1 MRKVDTGVEDTT
13 LDMAYCCDEQAK
25 HNQLYSKTLQRLF
38 RGHPARHLQCTDV
51 QCLENG
57 SKKKK
62 VVTRKYGAQL
72 SEYAKHLDP
81 RSFDGTGALG
91 VIPTF
96 SRNSEER
103 TRWFVEFLALD
114 FDSVELADV
123 MPLIGFLEEDRI
135 YVYLDRG
142 TTGRGVH
149 LYIFPSKSLS
159 QGEAHTVL
167 VTVANLSKS
176 LKLPYPESMPSSA
189 SGPSKGILLP
199 YRGAAE
205 DGLGANPLI
214 DPMNGTQIPLYEAES
229 EIFRTEVED
238 LRNLVETL
246 GDSQN
251 DNKFCKGS
259 SYNPIYIN
267 TYSEVLKAWNAECTR
282 LKEFWVEGKRQYLAL
297 GLTAYGISIGVTDE
311 KIREDIKA
319 LETAS
324 SNPEIDSRMKAVD
337 GTVKKY
343 VKGERIAWRKFYN
356 LADVEPPGANKV
368 IAWEVLLKL
377 QILEDQLRSLLPFK
391 GMGGFTDL
399 DVLDS
404 LIEVG
409 RKYGRLHP
417 EGVEISI
424 STRDLALVARSSNTT
439 IINSLKRLRTAGWV
453 SRSNHGVGTNSGS
466 VVLLIDDEDVG
477 PRNLVTEN
485 ADEEI
490 MVHIPRFRWGGGKLG
505 KMSRPILQN
514 LQRLQPCTRAELAR
528 AMGRKSR
535 DLRNP
540 LNHLV
545 EYKLVEYD
553 EDSNTYF
560 LPSNAE
566 DRLLDVLITN
576 GTLQTDFKHKDRFE
590 RERKAFRARIAL
602 RRGQN
607 VDSYE
612 RV

>member
-1 MRKVDTGVEDTT
+1 MRKMDTGVFDTT

-25 HNQLYSKTLQRLF
+25 HNQLYPETLQRLF

-51 QCLENG
+51 QCLGNG
-57 SKKKK
+57 SRKKEAI
-62 VVTRKYGAQL
+62 TRKYGAQL

-81 RSFDGTGALG
+81 RSFDGVGALG

-96 SRNSEER
+96 SSNSEER
-103 TRWFVEFLALD
+103 ARWFVEFLALD
-114 FDSVELADV
+114 FDSVGLADV
-123 MPLIGFLEEDRI
+123 MPLIAVLEENRI

-149 LYIFPSKSLS
+149 LYIFPSKPLS
-159 QGEAHTVL
+159 QREAHTVL

-176 LKLPYPESMPSSA
+176 LKLPYPEFMPSSA
-189 SGPSKGILLP
+189 SGPSRGIFLP

-205 DGLGANPLI
+205 DGFGANPLI
-214 DPMNGTQIPLYEAES
+214 DPANGTQIPLCEAES
-229 EIFRTEVED
+229 EIYETEIED
-238 LRNLVETL
+238 LWNFVETL
-246 GDSQN
+246 EDAQN
-251 DNKFCKGS
+251 DNKSSKGS
-259 SYNPIYIN
+259 SYNPININ
-267 TYSEVLKAWNAECTR
+267 TYSGVPKAWNAECTR

-297 GLTAYGISIGVTDE
+297 GLTAYGISIGVPDE

-319 LETAS
+319 LERAS

-343 VKGERIAWRKFYN
+343 VKGERIAWRKFYS
-356 LADVEPPGANKV
+356 LADVEPPRANKV
-368 IAWEVLLKL
+368 VSWEVLLKL
-377 QILEDQLRSLLPFK
+377 QILEDQLRSLPFK
-391 GMGGFTDL
+391 GMGGYTDL

-439 IINSLKRLRTAGWV
+439 IINSLKRLKKAGWV
-453 SRSNHGVGTNSGS
+453 SRSSHGLGTNSGS
-466 VVLLIDDEDVG
+466 LVLHIDDEDVG

-514 LQRLQPCTRAELAR
+514 LQRLQPCTRAALAR
-528 AMGRKSR
+528 GMGRKSR

-540 LNHLV
+540 MNRLL
-545 EYKLVEYD
+545 EYRLVEYD
-553 EDSNTYF
+553 EDTNTYCM
-560 LPSNAE
+560 PSNFE
-566 DRLLDVLITN
+566 DRLLDVLLIN
-576 GTLQTDFKHKDRFE
+576 GTLQTDFKHKARFE
-590 RERKAFRARIAL
+590 RERKAFRARMAL
-602 RRGQN
+602 RSTQN